1 MNKKTLALWVVGA
14 VIAVLAIWGFVAGRK
29 ELALE
34 QERERPVAAP
44 SRVVSQPEGTAVVFD
59 AATQKRADIAVAAVA
74 QTAQPREVEALATVL
89 SPQELIDLRNS
100 YSSAKAQLD
109 KAWAALDASSRE
121 YERLKALHSEDRNIS
136 DKTLQAAEATWRGDE
151 AAERAAQAGIDAI
164 VRSAQQKWGVVLA
177 SAVADGAPLFQHLSE
192 RREVLLRVAAPS
204 GTRLPHPP
212 AVVRITAGGGT
223 FRMARL
229 ISPSPQVDPR
239 IQGPTFFYAARAEDL
254 LVGTTLAARLPI
266 GPQEAGAV
274 VPAAA
279 VVWWQGKAWIYIQSA
294 PDRFVRREL
303 VGAMA
308 VAEGWFVPG
317 LQPAQIVVRGAQALL
332 SEELRA
338 QIQVSS

>member
-1 MNKKTLALWVVGA
+1 MNKKALALWVVGA
-14 VIAVLAIWGFVAGRK
+14 VIAVLAVWGFIEGRK
-29 ELALE
+29 ELAREL
-34 QERERPVAAP
+34 ERERPVAAP
-44 SRVVSQPEGTAVVFD
+44 SRVVSQPEGTAVVLD

-74 QTAQPREVEALATVL
+74 QTIQPREVEALASVL
-89 SPQELIDLRNS
+89 SPQELIDLRNN
-100 YSSAKAQLD
+100 YVSAKAQLD
-109 KAWAALDASSRE
+109 KARAALDASSRE
-121 YERLKALHSEDRNIS
+121 YERLKALHNDDRNIS
-136 DKTLQAAEATWRGDE
+136 DKTLQAAEASWRGDE

-164 VRSAQQKWGVVLA
+164 ARSAQQKWGRVLA
-177 SAVADGAPLFQHLSE
+177 SAVADNSPLFQHLSE

-212 AVVRITAGGGT
+212 AMVRITAGGGT

-239 IQGPTFFYAARAEDL
+239 IQGPTFFYAAPAEDL

-279 VVWWQGKAWIYIQSA
+279 VVWWQGKAWVYFQSA

-303 VGAMA
+303 VGAVP
-308 VAEGWFVPG
+308 VAEGWLVPG
-317 LQPAQIVVRGAQALL
+317 LSPAQIVVRGAQTLL